1 MKTETDG
8 LVIVDKPAGITSH
21 DVVSRARRIF
31 GTRRIGHAGTLD
43 PMATGVLVL
52 GVNRGTRFLH
62 YLTGADKTYEAT
74 IRLGATTTTED
85 ADGEIVARAGAT
97 NITVADL
104 EAGIAALTGQVMQ
117 VPSAVSAIKVGGK
130 RSYERVRAGED
141 VKLSPRPVMI
151 VSFNLLSQRADQLAD
166 GTAVIDVEVA
176 VTCSSGTYVRALA
189 RDLGQYLRTGGH
201 LTRLRRTRVGQYR
214 IDQALSL
221 QDLQTQPALLALA
234 QAAQQL
240 FPARNLS
247 SAEAADLGYGKWIAH
262 RSEDPTGTEE
272 LPVAG
277 YSPSGVLIAL
287 LITVGEKYRPVV
299 VFAPAS

>member
-1 MKTETDG
+1 
-8 LVIVDKPAGITSH
+8 
-21 DVVSRARRIF
+21 
-31 GTRRIGHAGTLD
+31 
-43 PMATGVLVL
+43 MATGVLVL

-62 YLTGADKTYEAT
+62 DLTGTDKTYEAT

-97 NITVADL
+97 NITVAEL
-104 EAGIAALTGQVMQ
+104 EAGIAALTGQIMQ

-141 VKLSPRPVMI
+141 VKLSARPVTI
-151 VSFNLLSQRADQLAD
+151 ESFNLLSQRATRLAD

-189 RDLGQYLRTGGH
+189 RDLGEYLRTGGH
-201 LTRLRRTRVGQYR
+201 LTRLRRTRVGQYH
-214 IDQALSL
+214 IDQAVSLPDLQASL
-221 QDLQTQPALLALA
+221 QDVQTQPALLELA

-240 FPARNLS
+240 FPARSLS
-247 SAEAADLGYGKWIAH
+247 SAEAADLGYGKWIAQ
-262 RSEDPTGTEE
+262 RNEDPTGTEE

-277 YSPSGVLIAL
+277 YSPSGLLIAL

>member
-1 MKTETDG
+1 
-8 LVIVDKPAGITSH
+8 
-21 DVVSRARRIF
+21 
-31 GTRRIGHAGTLD
+31 
-43 PMATGVLVL
+43 MATGVLVL

-62 YLTGADKTYEAT
+62 DLTGTDKTYEAT

-97 NITVADL
+97 NITVTDL

-130 RSYERVRAGED
+130 RSYERLRVGED
-141 VKLSPRPVMI
+141 GKLSPLPAT
-151 VSFNLLSQRADQLAD
+151 SESYNLLSQRADQLAD
-166 GTAVIDVEVA
+166 GTDGIAVEVA
-176 VTCSSGTYVRALA
+176 GSCPSGTYVLALA
-189 RDLGQYLRTGGH
+189 RDLGEYLRTGGH
-201 LTRLRRTRVGQYR
+201 LIRLRRTRVGQYC

-221 QDLQTQPALLALA
+221 QDLQTQPALLELA

-240 FPARNLS
+240 FPARSLT

-299 VFAPAS
+299 VFAPAA